1 MRFWQALS
9 HTESDQVVEVAR
21 VAESVGFHG
30 VVASDHL
37 FYPHKMASSYPYTE
51 DGKPAFGPETPWLDP
66 TALLAA
72 VAAATKRLWLS
83 HAVFVLPL
91 RHPLE
96 VAKSMASVSQLAGGR
111 TALGVGVGWMK
122 EEFDQLGKDFRTRGK
137 RTDEMIE
144 VMRKVWE
151 GGDVEHHGQ
160 FFDFD
165 PLSMSPTPIEPIP
178 VWIGG
183 QSEPALRRAAR
194 VGDGWIASGCSV
206 DEVPEWT
213 GRLDS
218 LRKEAG
224 RADVPFST
232 LVPLKEIPN
241 ADDARRCGDLGVD
254 VVLWPLAFQIGK
266 PASTIEEKRNALE
279 DFADRVI
286 SRV

>member
-1 MRFWQALS
+1 
-9 HTESDQVVEVAR
+9 
-21 VAESVGFHG
+21 
-30 VVASDHL
+30 
-37 FYPHKMASSYPYTE
+37 
-51 DGKPAFGPETPWLDP
+51 
-66 TALLAA
+66 
-72 VAAATKRLWLS
+72 
-83 HAVFVLPL
+83 VFVLPM

-144 VMRKVWE
+144 VMRKVWK
-151 GGDVEHHGQ
+151 GGDVEHHGR

-165 PLSMSPTPIEPIP
+165 PLSMSPAPSEPIP
-178 VWIGG
+178 IWIGG

-206 DEVPEWT
+206 EEVPEWT
-213 GRLDS
+213 GRLDA

-224 RADVPFST
+224 RADEPFST
-232 LVPLKEIPN
+232 LVPLKEIPD
-241 ADDARRCGDLGVD
+241 ADDAPRCGELGLD
-254 VVLWPLAFQIGK
+254 VVPWPLAFQIGK
-266 PASTIEEKRNALE
+266 PSSTIDEKRDALA